1 MLLRL
6 DRVYELMHVTMCCY
20 MLQAA
25 EMDQALAQQYDELLQ
40 AQDRQRKAALD
51 EMKQKMQVRETGAQA
66 LQKSLLQKQQEDG
79 MVAGWMDVM

>member
-1 MLLRL
+1 MLLRF
-6 DRVYELMHVTMCCY
+6 DRVYELMHVSMYCY
-20 MLQAA
+20 MIQAA

-79 MVAGWMDVM
+79 MVAGWIDVM